1 MELKHLTYAFEM
13 KETKEDSEFFYFEGY
28 GATFGNV
35 DHGGDVIQQGAFK
48 NTLLKNRVIPVLYQ
62 HNSREPIG
70 IYTDM
75 KEDSH
80 GLYVKGKLPKDD
92 ALVRDR
98 IIPQMKVG
106 SIAKMSIGY
115 TVIDRIWQN
124 DIRVLKEV
132 DLFEIS
138 LVTFP
143 MNDQANITGMKA
155 AVPFQDLP
163 LADRSRSWDSAAAV
177 QRVRAFTNSNEKPS
191 AEYKKAFLWYDSA
204 SSELFGSY
212 KLPIAD
218 VIDGKLVAV
227 PRAIFAAAAA
237 LSGAR
242 GGVDLPTDDR
252 ASVIANVEKYYSK
265 MDMESPFGDKIN
277 KSRVETCVKS
287 IREAEEMLREA
298 GFSQSGSKAFISIIR
313 SAGDAEEKQ
322 VDFLKAL
329 ASLNK

>member
-35 DHGGDVIQQGAFK
+35 DHGGDVILQGAFK
-48 NTLLKNRVIPVLYQ
+48 NTLLKNNVIPVLYQ
-62 HNSREPIG
+62 HNSREPVG
-70 IYTDM
+70 VYTEL

-80 GLYVKGKLPKDD
+80 GLYVKGKLPKED

-115 TVIDRIWQN
+115 MVIDRVWEGEV
-124 DIRVLKEV
+124 RVLKEI
-132 DLFEIS
+132 DLYEIS

-143 MNDQANITGMKA
+143 MNDQANITGMK
-155 AVPFQDLP
+155 
-163 LADRSRSWDSAAAV
+163 SA
-177 QRVRAFTNSNEKPS
+177 FGKENIEK
-191 AEYKKAFLWYDSA
+191 
-204 SSELFGSY
+204 
-212 KLPIAD
+212 
-218 VIDGKLVAV
+218 
-227 PRAIFAAAAA
+227 
-237 LSGAR
+237 
-242 GGVDLPTDDR
+242 
-252 ASVIANVEKYYSK
+252 N
-265 MDMESPFGDKIN
+265 
-277 KSRVETCVKS
+277 VKS